1 MGHWN
6 VWNSHPKNCS
16 PGYRAC
22 RVCGNPHGLIKKY
35 GLMSCRQRFRS
46 NAKEIVFIKY
56 RQGSIFGRDAL
67 PSPKCSPLP
76 PAITPTLY
84 AVLEVEPPCDDTRV
98 LRSHFKRL
106 ALLLNPAENK
116 FAFAQEAFDRVT
128 YAWSVLS
135 YPAKKAQYDAEAEQK
150 QTPDPESPQRSS
162 GKEETEL
169 SDGGLGGGTFWTVC
183 PYCYYVYE
191 YDRFYEG
198 CCLKCQACMRAFH
211 GVAIAAPPPTIP
223 GKDEYC
229 CCSAYFPMG
238 FITPEGSGGG
248 MGIQAGWPF
257 SPMFSSRQAEEKEKD
272 SLNVNS
278 ENVETGEGKKWT
290 ENMGMHEHER
300 RGERGKMPY
309 FARPSARNNQTAASN
324 TKKIMGKGVKKHE
337 TGRLNLNAGVET
349 ESETEDG
356 EPGIV
361 QQSTACAC
369 RWLI

>member
-1 MGHWN
+1 MFPKMEGGESSRAKPIRLLTLSEQFLCRRN
-6 VWNSHPKNCS
+6 LTACRKCALLALRSHPDL
-16 PGYRAC
+16 AEADQI
-22 RVCGNPHGLIKKY
+22 L
-35 GLMSCRQRFRS
+35 
-46 NAKEIVFIKY
+46 
-56 RQGSIFGRDAL
+56 
-67 PSPKCSPLP
+67 
-76 PAITPTLY
+76 AIAEVLTASAGDHPDLY
-84 AVLEVEPPCDDTRV
+84 AVLQVEPPCDDTRV
-98 LRSHFKRL
+98 IRSHFKRL

-135 YPAKKAQYDAEAEQK
+135 YPAKKAQYDADAEQK
-150 QTPDPESPQRSS
+150 QTPDQESPQRSS
-162 GKEETEL
+162 GKEETAP

-257 SPMFSSRQAEEKEKD
+257 SPMFSSRQAEEEEEEEEED

-278 ENVETGEGKKWT
+278 ENVETREGKKGT
-290 ENMGMHEHER
+290 ENTGMHEHER
-300 RGERGKMPY
+300 RGERGEMPY
-309 FARPSARNNQTAASN
+309 FARPSARNKKTAASLRR
-324 TKKIMGKGVKKHE
+324 K
-337 TGRLNLNAGVET
+337 
-349 ESETEDG
+349 
-356 EPGIV
+356 
-361 QQSTACAC
+361 
-369 RWLI
+369 